1 MSNET
6 KNKYTYF
13 YVNKFEKLYGM
24 INIWQSLPK
33 LTQVYLGSILN
44 GPIFIEKKKK
54 QKFIRARPH
63 KKSIRP
69 RCFHKEILPKCQ

>member
-44 GPIFIEKKKK
+44 GPIFIEKKSRNLSELDPTKK
-54 QKFIRARPH
+54 ASGPDVFTRKFY
-63 KKSIRP
+63 
-69 RCFHKEILPKCQ
+69 QNVNN